1 MLNNLPNP
9 LDTPTLTKPGAV
21 KRARQTVIRTAII
34 WTPCFLACV
43 GAAIFVLVDILTSG
57 GSWVGFSLASFFA
70 IVFGFQGI
78 HAIRDLVGGPV
89 QSEGT
94 VIRHWTRRDALVSK
108 THYIRLSGKEI
119 LHVDPTQHLEI
130 KTGDYLHVE
139 FYPGTMRAL
148 RIEKGDAPEIENIEQ
163 DKNDN
168 DANTLDSTST
178 QNIPKKKRSKK
189 PLPDLFTDS

>member
-9 LDTPTLTKPGAV
+9 LDTPTLTQPGAI
-21 KRARQTVIRTAII
+21 KRARQTVIRTALI

-43 GAAIFVLVDILTSG
+43 GAAIFVLVGILTSG
-57 GSWVGFSLASFFA
+57 GSWVGFSLAGFFA
-70 IVFGFQGI
+70 IIFGFQGI
-78 HAIRDLVGGPV
+78 HAIRDLAGGPV

-94 VIRHWTRRDALVSK
+94 VIRHWTRRDALFSK

-119 LHVDPTQHLEI
+119 LHVDPTQHMQI

-148 RIEKGDAPEIENIEQ
+148 RIEKGDAPEVEEPEQ
-163 DKNDN
+163 DNSDN
-168 DANTLDSTST
+168 DTKTLDVTST
-178 QNIPKKKRSKK
+178 QNTSEKEREEK

>member
-9 LDTPTLTKPGAV
+9 LDTPTLTQPAAV

-57 GSWVGFSLASFFA
+57 GSWVGFSLAGFFA
-70 IVFGFQGI
+70 IIFGFQGV
-78 HAIRDLVGGPV
+78 HAIRDLIGGPI

-94 VIRHWTRRDALVSK
+94 VTRHWTRRDAIVSK

-119 LHVDPTQHLEI
+119 LHVDPTQHAQI
-130 KTGDYLHVE
+130 KPGDYLYVE

-148 RIEKGDAPEIENIEQ
+148 RIEKGDAPEIENTEQ

-168 DANTLDSTST
+168 DTNTLDLTST
-178 QNIPKKKRSKK
+178 QNASEKNRSEK

>member
-9 LDTPTLTKPGAV
+9 LDTPTLTQPGAV

-34 WTPCFLACV
+34 WTPCCLACV
-43 GAAIFVLVDILTSG
+43 GAAIFVLVDISTSG

-70 IVFGFQGI
+70 IIFGFQGI
-78 HAIRDLVGGPV
+78 HAIRDLAGGPV
-89 QSEGT
+89 LSEGT
-94 VIRHWTRRDALVSK
+94 VTRHWTRRDAIVSK

-119 LHVDPTQHLEI
+119 LHVDPTQHMQI

-148 RIEKGDAPEIENIEQ
+148 RIEKGDAPEVENPEQ
-163 DKNDN
+163 DNNDN
-168 DANTLDSTST
+168 GTNTLALPST
-178 QNIPKKKRSKK
+178 QNTSEKNKSEK